1 MNISSDTIVGEVV
14 KHNFKTAL
22 LFQSYNID
30 YCCNGNRSIEKAA
43 ADAGIDASVLVNQ
56 INAAIVQP
64 DPDANY
70 INGLSLTELSN
81 YIIKRH
87 HEYVKHTIPYLKQN
101 VDKIAMVHGA
111 NHPELKEVMQLFSET
126 AGELTAHMQKEEI
139 MLFPHIQ
146 KLEGTK
152 SIGNS
157 PFGSVANPISAMMA
171 DHQNEGDRFAKINHL
186 TKSYSI
192 PADACTTYTVTL
204 NQLKE
209 FEDDLHRHI
218 HLENNIL
225 FPKAIELEKSFSGN

>member
-1 MNISSDTIVGEVV
+1 MNISKDTIVGEVV
-14 KHNFKTAL
+14 KFNFKTAL
-22 LFQSYNID
+22 LFQSHKID
-30 YCCNGNRSIEKAA
+30 YCCNGNRPIAQAA
-43 ADAGIDASVLVNQ
+43 AEAGVDADELVGQ

-101 VDKIAMVHGA
+101 VDKIATVHGG
-111 NHPELKEVMQLFSET
+111 NHPELVKVQQLFSET

-139 MLFPHIQ
+139 MLFPYIQ

-152 SIGNS
+152 TVGNS
-157 PFGSVANPISAMMA
+157 PFGSVANPIAAMMA
-171 DHQNEGDRFAKINHL
+171 DHQNEGDRFAHIAKL
-186 TKSYSI
+186 THDYAI
-192 PADACTTYTVTL
+192 PSDACTTYTVTL

-209 FEDDLHRHI
+209 FENDLHRHI

-225 FPKAIELEKSFSGN
+225 FPKAIELEKSFTEN